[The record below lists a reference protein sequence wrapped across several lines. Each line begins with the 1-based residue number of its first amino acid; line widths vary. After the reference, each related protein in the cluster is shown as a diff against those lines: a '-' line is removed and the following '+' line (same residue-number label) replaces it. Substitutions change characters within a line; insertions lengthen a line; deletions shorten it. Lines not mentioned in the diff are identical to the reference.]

1 MSFLSN
7 RITALTISATLAM
20 TSKSRELKAQGFD
33 IINLSIGEPDFD
45 TPDFIKAA
53 AIKAIDENH
62 THYTPVPGNQELR
75 EVIAKKFKRDNNL
88 DYTTDQIVIS
98 TGAKQAISNV
108 LFSILNPGDEVLVP
122 SPFWVSYTEMIR
134 LAEAIPHT
142 IETSVESGFKITP
155 DQIKQAITPK
165 TKALIFSSPC
175 NPSGS
180 VYSKEELFALAE
192 TIKGFPNLVII
203 SDEIYEHI
211 NFVGKHESIA
221 QFESIQNQ
229 VVVINGVSKGFAMTG
244 WRIGVMA
251 ASKEIAAAC
260 TKLQGQT
267 TSGASSISQR
277 AALAAFDMNPQENQ
291 ELQNM
296 IKIFKE
302 RRDLLFGLFE
312 EIPGFKLSLPAGAFY
327 LFPDVSH
334 YFGKTT
340 ANQTFLNADDL
351 SLYLLNK
358 AHVASV
364 SGAAFGNEKCIRF
377 SYATSNAALQ
387 EAAKRIKE
395 ALALLN

>member
-1 MSFLSN
+1 
-7 RITALTISATLAM
+7 
-20 TSKSRELKAQGFD
+20 
-33 IINLSIGEPDFD
+33 
-45 TPDFIKAA
+45 
-53 AIKAIDENH
+53 
-62 THYTPVPGNQELR
+62 
-75 EVIAKKFKRDNNL
+75 
-88 DYTTDQIVIS
+88 
-98 TGAKQAISNV
+98 ISNV
-108 LFSILNPGDEVLVP
+108 LFSILNPGDIVLVP

-142 IETSVESGFKITP
+142 IETSVESDFKITP
-155 DQIKQAITPK
+155 DQIKQAITSK

-221 QFESIQNQ
+221 QFESIKNQ

-340 ANQTFLNADDL
+340 ANQTILNADDL

>member
-45 TPDFIKAA
+45 TPNFIKAA

-75 EVIAKKFKRDNNL
+75 EVIAEKFWRDNNL
-88 DYTTDQIVIS
+88 HYTADQIVVS
-98 TGAKQAISNV
+98 TGAKQSISNV
-108 LFSILNPGDEVLVP
+108 LFSVLNPGDEVLVP

-142 IETSVESGFKITP
+142 IETSVESDFKITP
-155 DQIKQAITPK
+155 NQIKQAITPR

-180 VYSKEELFALAE
+180 VYSKSELAALAE
-192 TIKGFPNLVII
+192 TIKEFPNLVII

-211 NFVGKHESIA
+211 NFTGKHESIA
-221 QFESIQNQ
+221 QFESIKNQ

-340 ANQTFLNADDL
+340 ANQTILNADDL